1 MSSGSLAGEQGTAE
15 NSVVP
20 DGLLMVQKF
29 CCLLLGRVIGGQG
42 RICSPL
48 GVMSREGN
56 ASQWD
61 TYDQHTHTQIGT
73 HAHANTHR
81 QTDRQAQQHACAD
94 RHTHSD
100 TLAHPLHY
108 VSSIEQCVSRG
119 GVSPRKETNFLLN
132 L

>member
-56 ASQWD
+56 ASQWV
-61 TYDQHTHTQIGT
+61 TYDQH
-73 HAHANTHR
+73 THR